1 MLPNLI
7 VAVGLLLRRANSVR
21 PCSGFAVN
29 SELSGRIFFAA
40 EPYCCRGLIT
50 STSEHRSPVLRIC
63 CKFRIVGE
71 NFLLPNLVVTVGL
84 FLRRANGVRPYTYI
98 ELIPQVE

>member
-1 MLPNLI
+1 MSKADQSCAPCT
-7 VAVGLLLRRANSVR
+7 VRSDLRHDK
-21 PCSGFAVN
+21 
-29 SELSGRIFFAA
+29 LSRII
-40 EPYCCRGLIT
+40 CRG
-50 STSEHRSPVLRIC
+50 EQRSPVLRTC